1 MTVRDRNADILE
13 CNASGR
19 YRHGNKGQSLPRRG
33 ILTPPVGGNATGTEK
48 VRQNANGEEIPSLFA
63 ALEKCSPKQSKALV
77 KHLEAVGIFEWR
89 DLSRA
94 ALYEFRDATLENVAA
109 SSSKTYFAVL
119 KSVINRYREAVNFQA
134 GDYRDILRVR
144 EVRPLKTY
152 LTIKE
157 LGRLAKVE
165 TVSPTERQV
174 LREFLVSAYTGM
186 RISDVRSLRRD
197 NIQGEFLTYKSRKTG
212 IRATVPLKRKVAGMI
227 GEIEESDL
235 TVSLAGY
242 NKAIRRLCKRA
253 GIDAVVTVC
262 KGGRE
267 ERGPKWKY
275 VSSHTGRISFCTC
288 LANAGA
294 GIEEIRSMAG
304 HTSGKMTD
312 RYIVPSG
319 IEISKEAMRFF
330 KD

>member
-1 MTVRDRNADILE
+1 M
-13 CNASGR
+13 
-19 YRHGNKGQSLPRRG
+19 
-33 ILTPPVGGNATGTEK
+33 
-48 VRQNANGEEIPSLFA
+48 
-63 ALEKCSPKQSKALV
+63 
-77 KHLEAVGIFEWR
+77 
-89 DLSRA
+89 
-94 ALYEFRDATLENVAA
+94 
-109 SSSKTYFAVL
+109 
-119 KSVINRYREAVNFQA
+119 NFQVN
-134 GDYRDILRVR
+134 DYKDILRAR

-157 LGRLAKVE
+157 LGRLAKVG

-186 RISDVRSLRRD
+186 RISDVRSLRRG
-197 NIQGEFLTYKSRKTG
+197 NIQGEFLTYKSKKTG
-212 IRATVPLKRKVAGMI
+212 IRATVPLKREVAEMV

-319 IEISKEAMRFF
+319 IEISREAMKFF
-330 KD
+330 RD